1 MTYFI
6 QFNDLKLESINV
18 HAYEEGSESSIKTM
32 QLNDIHD
39 SINLGSDIYV
49 MLPSAALGYKKFEN
63 YHGLKKDVLRANI
76 FSESEDQLISDIS
89 TLKFFYHPELNLASW
104 IDSHLFNRISDQLN
118 ELDGEIYIFPEHFLL
133 HDQANIL
140 YITHDSFICSFSNF
154 TGFSGSHKFLS
165 SYLEILQADNFDL
178 QSFKILK
185 EDDSI
190 TLKEFDQSGSQVTK
204 FKALHLNFL
213 ETNRFKNSN
222 YFKRSFSLKYL
233 KFKFKISSLESW
245 AISASLLLLLVV
257 PFLIS
262 STINS
267 SAKDY
272 QGKTI
277 QIFQQLNPNFN
288 RLVNARAQIDDL
300 TRDIPRQNSFSNQDL
315 GMLQYLEQLN
325 DSSVKKIKIDLQA
338 GSIAISLEGL
348 PTYKL
353 ELLQQLFQS
362 EPLTFEVSGLVEKD
376 KAMFGKLL
384 VSYES

>member
-1 MTYFI
+1 
-6 QFNDLKLESINV
+6 
-18 HAYEEGSESSIKTM
+18 
-32 QLNDIHD
+32 
-39 SINLGSDIYV
+39 
-49 MLPSAALGYKKFEN
+49 
-63 YHGLKKDVLRANI
+63 
-76 FSESEDQLISDIS
+76 
-89 TLKFFYHPELNLASW
+89 
-104 IDSHLFNRISDQLN
+104 
-118 ELDGEIYIFPEHFLL
+118 
-133 HDQANIL
+133 
-140 YITHDSFICSFSNF
+140 
-154 TGFSGSHKFLS
+154 
-165 SYLEILQADNFDL
+165 
-178 QSFKILK
+178 
-185 EDDSI
+185 
-190 TLKEFDQSGSQVTK
+190 LKEFDQSGSQVTK